1 MARKRVLVAMSGG
14 VDSSVTAY
22 VLQQQGY
29 ECIGATMRLTCSRTF
44 GDDTERSCCSLADL
58 EDAEAVCAR
67 LGIPWQ
73 AIDFR
78 ETFSRAVID
87 KFVSTYEQGR
97 TPNPCIDCNRYLK
110 FGALLDRAREMG
122 CDFVAT
128 GHYARVST
136 LDRVLAETAG
146 SGRGSIGGGA
156 GRDIDADAGG
166 GVDTAR
172 SIAGVAPCGDAAG
185 TAAGSPA
192 DGGRP
197 SSGMQP
203 QAPAH
208 PADNRDRAA
217 ERAVLRR
224 IAELAGAPVRT
235 LSLGVDPAKDQ
246 SYVLYALTQ
255 ERLAHTLLPLGG
267 LVKERDVRKIA
278 REQGFSNAAK
288 RDSQGICFVPDG
300 DFARYIEKRRG
311 HALPAGDIVDAH
323 GRVLGMHRGAIRYT
337 VGQRK
342 GLGVACAHPV
352 YVTGIDARANTV
364 TLGENDELMASAL
377 IADDWIW
384 SAPASAM
391 EALLDE
397 AGDAG
402 VPVSAKIR
410 YHHPSHACRMYRAE
424 NGIRLAFTAPERAI
438 APGQAVV
445 VYALDTVLG
454 GGTVREVP
462 RG

>member
-14 VDSSVTAY
+14 VDSSVTAF

-44 GDDTERSCCSLADL
+44 GDDAERSCCSLADL

-146 SGRGSIGGGA
+146 SGRGSIDGDA
-156 GRDIDADAGG
+156 GKGIDAGAGG
-166 GVDTAR
+166 GIDTAC
-172 SIAGVAPCGDAAG
+172 SAAG
-185 TAAGSPA
+185 IAPSGNAAGEAAGGPA

-203 QAPAH
+203 QVPAH
-208 PADNRDRAA
+208 PTDSRDRAA

-224 IAELAGAPVRT
+224 IAELAGGPVRT

-300 DFARYIEKRRG
+300 DFARYIEERRG

-323 GRVLGMHRGAIRYT
+323 GQVLGTHRGAIRYT

-342 GLGVACAHPV
+342 GLGVACAH
-352 YVTGIDARANTV
+352 R
-364 TLGENDELMASAL
+364 
-377 IADDWIW
+377 
-384 SAPASAM
+384 
-391 EALLDE
+391 
-397 AGDAG
+397 
-402 VPVSAKIR
+402 
-410 YHHPSHACRMYRAE
+410 CR
-424 NGIRLAFTAPERAI
+424 
-438 APGQAVV
+438 
-445 VYALDTVLG
+445 
-454 GGTVREVP
+454 
-462 RG
+462 

>member
-14 VDSSVTAY
+14 VDSSVTAF

-110 FGALLDRAREMG
+110 FGALLDRARELG

-136 LDRVLAETAG
+136 LDRVLAETAENGG
-146 SGRGSIGGGA
+146 SAGGQGIGGARRATKAASRGGA
-156 GRDIDADAGG
+156 
-166 GVDTAR
+166 AR
-172 SIAGVAPCGDAAG
+172 
-185 TAAGSPA
+185 TAAGLPA
-192 DGGRP
+192 A
-197 SSGMQP
+197 SGKQLSDNLQP
-203 QAPAH
+203 MAPAH
-208 PADNRDRAA
+208 PTDGRDRAA
-217 ERAVLRR
+217 ERAVLHR
-224 IAELAGAPVRT
+224 IAELAGDTVRT

-267 LVKERDVRKIA
+267 LIKERDVRRIA

-300 DFARYIEKRRG
+300 DFARYIEERRG
-311 HALPAGDIVDAH
+311 QALPTGDIVDAR
-323 GRVLGMHRGAIRYT
+323 GQVLGTHQGAIRYT
-337 VGQRK
+337 IGQRK

-352 YVTGIDARANTV
+352 YVTGIDAQANTV
-364 TLGENDELMASAL
+364 TLGEHEELMATCL

-384 SAPASAM
+384 SAPGPVM
-391 EALLDE
+391 EALLDQAGE
-397 AGDAG
+397 AG
-402 VPVSAKIR
+402 VSVSAKIR

-424 NGIRLAFTAPERAI
+424 QGIRLAFAAPERAI

-445 VYALDTVLG
+445 AYALDTVLG
-454 GGTVREVP
+454 GGTVREVL

>member
-97 TPNPCIDCNRYLK
+97 TPNPCIDCNRFLK

-136 LDRVLAETAG
+136 LDRVLAEMAG
-146 SGRGSIGGGA
+146 SGCGNIGRGTNAGVGGSGGA
-156 GRDIDADAGG
+156 
-166 GVDTAR
+166 AR
-172 SIAGVAPCGDAAG
+172 SIPGAAPCGEAADAATG
-185 TAAGSPA
+185 GPA

-197 SSGMQP
+197 TNSMHP

-217 ERAVLRR
+217 ERAVLQR
-224 IAELAGAPVRT
+224 IAELAGGPVRT

-267 LVKERDVRKIA
+267 LIKERDVRKIA

-300 DFARYIEKRRG
+300 DFARYIEERRG
-311 HALPAGDIVDAH
+311 RALPTGDIVDAH

-364 TLGENDELMASAL
+364 TLGENDELMASIL
-377 IADDWIW
+377 LADDWIW

-397 AGDAG
+397 VGDAG

-410 YHHPSHACRMYRAE
+410 YHHPSHACRMYRVE
-424 NGIRLAFTAPERAI
+424 NGIRLVFAAPERAI

-445 VYALDTVLG
+445 AYALDTVLG
-454 GGTVREVP
+454 GGTVREVL